1 MEQISNFFSS
11 IWTFILTKHQQGI
24 YNTICLGVLLGL
36 PALVLLLAIF
46 VCCHCCFCGR
56 RQKNNGSFV
65 RRSPSQGTKRN
76 KMMRK
81 KKEEDLWISA
91 QPKMMLLEKRP
102 SLLA

>member
-36 PALVLLLAIF
+36 PALVLLLGIF
-46 VCCHCCFCGR
+46 ICCHCCFCDR
-56 RQKNNGSFV
+56 RQKNSASFV
-65 RRSPSQGTKRN
+65 RRSPSQGTKRK

-91 QPKMMLLEKRP
+91 QPKMMLMEKRP